1 MHALKALL
9 TMTVTTPHSSSDP
22 KGGKS
27 ANTYNGRMKTGR
39 KAGRQNGHKGT
50 TLAKVQA
57 EEKIKSRGCDHMIK
71 VIEYPSPK
79 GHCPKY
85 VLDLDIAPI
94 ITEIHIHTGED
105 GKFNLSF

>member
-1 MHALKALL
+1 
-9 TMTVTTPHSSSDP
+9 
-22 KGGKS
+22 
-27 ANTYNGRMKTGR
+27 
-39 KAGRQNGHKGT
+39 
-50 TLAKVQA
+50 
-57 EEKIKSRGCDHMIK
+57 MIK